1 MRSLLFVPADSA
13 RKLARAP
20 ESGADV
26 LLVDLEDSVAASAKG
41 LARAGALAFLQGR
54 ATGPLVYVR
63 INGLETGLADA
74 DLAAVMAGKPN
85 GILLPKSA
93 GGRDVQHL
101 SAKLAVH
108 EAENGMKA
116 GATRILAI
124 ATETAASLFQLGT
137 YAGASGRL
145 AGLAWGAED
154 LSADL
159 GAETSRD
166 GEGALTG
173 PYALARTLTLLGA
186 ASAGVAAID
195 TVFVDFRDEAG
206 LRRECEAA
214 RRDGFS
220 GKMAV
225 HPGQVAVIN
234 AAFTPSA
241 EALARAGAVVAAFA
255 AAPGAGVVALGGMML
270 DLPHLKRAERVLGR
284 ANGKASVES

>member
-1 MRSLLFVPADSA
+1 MRSLLFVPADSS

-20 ESGADV
+20 DSGADV
-26 LLVDLEDSVAASAKG
+26 LLVDLEDSVAAAAKAS
-41 LARAGALAFLQGR
+41 ARAGALAFLRGR
-54 ATGPLVYVR
+54 AGGPMVYVR
-63 INGLETGLADA
+63 INALGSGLADA
-74 DLAAVMAGKPN
+74 DLAAVMAGKPD
-85 GILLPKSA
+85 GIMLPKSA
-93 GGRDVQHL
+93 GGKDVQHL

-108 EAENGMKA
+108 EAENGIEA
-116 GATRILAI
+116 GFTRILAI
-124 ATETAASLFQLGT
+124 ATETAASVFQFGT
-137 YAGASGRL
+137 YAGASRRL
-145 AGLAWGAED
+145 AGLTWGAED
-154 LSADL
+154 LSADI

-166 GEGALTG
+166 EAGALTG

-214 RRDGFS
+214 RRDGFC

-241 EALARAGAVVAAFA
+241 EALARARAVVAAFA
-255 AAPGAGVVALGGMML
+255 AAPGAGVVALDGVML
-270 DLPHLKRAERVLGR
+270 DLPHLRRAERVLGR
-284 ANGKASVES
+284 G